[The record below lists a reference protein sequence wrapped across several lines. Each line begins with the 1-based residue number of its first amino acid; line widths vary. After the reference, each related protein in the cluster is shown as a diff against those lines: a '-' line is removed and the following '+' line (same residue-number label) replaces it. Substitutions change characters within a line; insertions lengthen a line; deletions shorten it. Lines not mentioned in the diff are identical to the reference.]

1 MLSIILII
9 LLAMLLITSFTF
21 RCAIFNPGKT
31 LINLARDIYRYF
43 RYQKWKEW
51 QGFGL
56 VIYIGLFGKGKTLSA
71 VKYVKSQAKRY
82 KLNVYSNIRL
92 NGVEYIPL
100 TNYQQI
106 IEAPS
111 NSIFLIDEIS
121 SLFSARSW
129 KDFNINLLFQLLQCR
144 KQKKQIIATAQ
155 RFAHVDK
162 LLRDIT
168 YRVID
173 CDKMWRFM
181 RTASYDAWD
190 YENIQNKEWLKP
202 IDISCQFI
210 LDEDYNSYD
219 TQELIDN
226 FKKTDFLSN
235 DIILSRRGDV
245 QYNEMLAD
253 SKHLKRKLRK
263 KRIK

>member
-1 MLSIILII
+1 MI
-9 LLAMLLITSFTF
+9 LLLIVILFICALFSPTI
-21 RCAIFNPGKT
+21 RCAISNIHHLT
-31 LINLARDIYRYF
+31 INMISDVYKYF
-43 RYQKWKEW
+43 RYKKWKEW

-71 VKYVKSQAKRY
+71 VKYVKQQAKQY
-82 KLNVYSNIRL
+82 KLNVYSNIKL
-92 NGVEYIPL
+92 NGIPYIPL
-100 TNYQQI
+100 TNYKQI

-168 YRVID
+168 YKVVD
-173 CDKMWRFM
+173 CNKTWRFM
-181 RTASYDAWD
+181 RTSSYDAWD
-190 YENIQNKEWLKP
+190 YENCQNVEFLKP
-202 IDISCQFI
+202 LEVDCKFI
-210 LDEDYNSYD
+210 FNSDYNSYD
-219 TQELIDN
+219 TSELIDN
-226 FKKTDFLSN
+226 FKKCDFLSN
-235 DIILSRRGDV
+235 DDILIRRGEI
-245 QYNEMLAD
+245 QYNDMLVD
-253 SKHLKRKLRK
+253 SKHLKRKLKK
-263 KRIK
+263 KRLS

>member
-1 MLSIILII
+1 MLETLLIILIVICI
-9 LLAMLLITSFTF
+9 LTSITI
-21 RCAIFNPGKT
+21 RCALFNLPKT
-31 LINLARDIYRYF
+31 IYNMVLDIYKYF

-71 VKYVKSQAKRY
+71 VKYVKSQAIRY
-82 KLNVYSNIRL
+82 KLTVYSNIRL
-92 NGVEYIPL
+92 NGVPYIPL

-106 IEAPS
+106 IDAPS

-181 RTASYDAWD
+181 RTAEYDAWD

-202 IDISCQFI
+202 LTSNCCFI
-210 LDEDYNSYD
+210 TNADYDSYD

-235 DIILSRRGDV
+235 DIILSRRGEV

-253 SKHLKRKLRK
+253 SKHLKRKLKK